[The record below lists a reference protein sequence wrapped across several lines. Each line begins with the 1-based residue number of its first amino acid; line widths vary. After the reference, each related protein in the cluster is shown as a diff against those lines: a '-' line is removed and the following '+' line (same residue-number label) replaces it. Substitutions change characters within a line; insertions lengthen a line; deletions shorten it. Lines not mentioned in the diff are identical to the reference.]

1 MELSEIQAMVDTS
14 DIQTSMDTEILR
26 SVTDEAGTN
35 ITTAIESACI
45 WGFVVLKRCAATSL
59 SSDELAVLKLAIIK
73 RAQYELFSMHE
84 VESTAI
90 DKKETSENLMIGL
103 FGECARFDQANIND
117 GAAVVAMGAGYDRKL
132 SERVNT
138 PCIHR
143 A

>member
-1 MELSEIQAMVDTS
+1 MVDTS
-14 DIQTSMDTEILR
+14 DIQRSMDPEILR
-26 SVTDEAGTN
+26 SVTDEAGAN

-45 WGFVVLKRCAATSL
+45 WGFVVLKRCAITAL
-59 SSDELAVLKLAIIK
+59 SSELAVVKLAIIK

-84 VESTAI
+84 VESAAI
-90 DKKETSENLMIGL
+90 DKKEASENMMIGL
-103 FGECARFDQANIND
+103 FGECARFDQAGIND
-117 GAAVVAMGAGYDRKL
+117 GAAVVAMGVGYDRKL